1 MSARRHTP
9 LIGWLLWG
17 VLVVLW
23 GLGIYVL
30 LLAHPTPLVSRTWPD
45 GACVAVEPPPF
56 SCDALPRRYVTEWVA
71 PEAGR

>member
-9 LIGWLLWG
+9 LISWLLWG

-23 GLGIYVL
+23 GLGVYVV
-30 LLAHPTPLVSRTWPD
+30 LAHPMPLVSRTWPD

-71 PEAGR
+71 AEAGR